1 MQGIVYNKTTK
12 EIFHIVDNVI
22 SISEDKIEGQNKT
35 MMGFDDELNFLIV
48 EDFITEEEFEDIDDK
63 IFVDDELLSK
73 DIKNTMTDIPAEER
87 INLLQK
93 ALDDLLM
100 GGV

>member
-1 MQGIVYNKTTK
+1 MQGIVYNKKTK

-22 SISEDKIEGQNKT
+22 SISEDKIEGQNKI
-35 MMGFDDELNFLIV
+35 MMGFDENLDFIIV
-48 EDFITEEEFEDIDDK
+48 EDFISEEEFEDIDDK

-73 DIKNTMTDIPAEER
+73 DIKNTMTDIPVEER

-100 GGV
+100 GGA